1 MLSITPLDQ
10 PFAGEASGV
19 DLSRPL
25 RDEAFAGV
33 LDAWARFPVLVF
45 RGQVLDEATQE
56 AFARRFGALA
66 RSVTPASDR
75 APNAPENPYV
85 MLVANLGKGDGRAVA
100 PGEKVGAQSFHSDG
114 CFKNIPSM
122 ASLLY
127 GIEVAKEGGETQF
140 VDMNRV
146 YRDLPPLIRA
156 RLLGRV
162 GVNYHFG
169 GYSKY
174 NRTGG
179 AAGNGGRSRAEVVAN
194 ARHPMVIAHP
204 ITKKPSVFA
213 CRHNTREIE
222 GIARGEANRI
232 LREIFLAIERPEG
245 IYAHKWR
252 KGDLLLYDNRAVQHR
267 RTAYAKSEPRMLRR
281 FAALCPEPP
290 QAYREDAR
298 AAKANSDGRDGA
310 DSRVL

>member
-1 MLSITPLDQ
+1 MLSIAPLEQ
-10 PFAGEASGV
+10 PFAGEATGI
-19 DLSRPL
+19 DLSRQL
-25 RDEAFAGV
+25 SDKEFAAV

-45 RGQVLDEATQE
+45 RDQVLDEASQE
-56 AFARRFGALA
+56 AFARRFGALSRTVRTA
-66 RSVTPASDR
+66 AEQG
-75 APNAPENPYV
+75 PNAPKNPYV
-85 MLVANLGKGDGRAVA
+85 MLVANLGDGDGRPVA

-114 CFKNIPSM
+114 CFKSRPSL

-127 GIEVAKEGGETQF
+127 GIEVAKVGGETEF

-146 YRDLPPLIRA
+146 YRDLPPEMQA
-156 RLLGRV
+156 RLLDWV

-179 AAGNGGRSRAEVVAN
+179 AAGNGDRSRAEVVTN

-204 ITKKPSVFA
+204 MTKKPIVFA

-222 GIARGEANRI
+222 GIAPGEANRI
-232 LREIFLAIERPEG
+232 LREIFLTIERPAG

-252 KGDLLLYDNRAVQHR
+252 KGDLVLYDNRAVQHR

-281 FAALCPEPP
+281 FATVCPEPP
-290 QAYREDAR
+290 QAYRENLR
-298 AAKANSDGRDGA
+298 AAS
-310 DSRVL
+310 

>member
-1 MLSITPLDQ
+1 MLPITPLDQ
-10 PFAGEASGV
+10 PFAGETSGI

-25 RDEAFAGV
+25 NDQEFASI

-45 RGQVLDEATQE
+45 RDQVLDEPSQE
-56 AFARRFGALA
+56 AFARRFGALSRTVRKA
-66 RSVTPASDR
+66 AEQ
-75 APNAPENPYV
+75 APNAPQNPYV
-85 MLVANLGKGDGRAVA
+85 MLIAALGEGDGRPVA
-100 PGEKVGAQSFHSDG
+100 PGDKVGAQSFHSDG
-114 CFKNIPSM
+114 CFKSLPSL

-127 GIEVAKEGGETQF
+127 GIEVAKEGGETEF

-146 YRDLPPLIRA
+146 YRELPPEMRA

-179 AAGNGGRSRAEVVAN
+179 AAGNGGRSRAEVVVN

-204 ITKKPSVFA
+204 VTKKPIVFA

-222 GIARGEANRI
+222 GVAPGEANRI

-252 KGDLLLYDNRAVQHR
+252 KGDLVLYDNRALQHR

-281 FAALCPEPP
+281 FATVCPEPP
-290 QAYREDAR
+290 RAFRENLR
-298 AAKANSDGRDGA
+298 AAG
-310 DSRVL
+310 

>member
-10 PFAGEASGV
+10 PFAGEASAI
-19 DLSRPL
+19 DLSQPL
-25 RDEAFAGV
+25 SEEAFADV

-45 RGQVLDEATQE
+45 RDQVLDEPTQE
-56 AFARRFGALA
+56 ALARRFGALA
-66 RSVTPASDR
+66 RSVTPAAEAS
-75 APNAPENPYV
+75 NAPQNPYV
-85 MLVANLGKGDGRAVA
+85 MLVANFAEGDGRPVA

-114 CFKNIPSM
+114 CFKDIPSM

-127 GIEVAKEGGETQF
+127 GIEVAKEGGLTQF

-146 YRDLPPLIRA
+146 YRDLPPAVRA
-156 RLLGRV
+156 RLLGRA

-174 NRTGG
+174 NRSGG

-194 ARHPMVIAHP
+194 ARHPMVIVHP
-204 ITKKPSVFA
+204 LTKKPVVFA

-222 GIARGEANRI
+222 GIARVEANRI
-232 LREIFLAIERPEG
+232 LREIFLTIERPEG

-281 FAALCPEPP
+281 FAALCPEAP
-290 QAYREDAR
+290 QAYREDGR
-298 AAKANSDGRDGA
+298 AAESDSDGREEA
-310 DSRVL
+310 VSRVL

>member
-1 MLSITPLDQ
+1 MLLITPLDQ
-10 PFAGEASGV
+10 PFAGEASGI
-19 DLSRPL
+19 DLSRSL
-25 RDEAFAGV
+25 SDEKFASI

-45 RGQVLDEATQE
+45 RDQVLDEPTQE

-66 RSVTPASDR
+66 RSVRPAAGR
-75 APNAPENPYV
+75 GLNALENPYV
-85 MLVANLGKGDGRAVA
+85 MLVANLGDDDGRPVA
-100 PGEKVGAQSFHSDG
+100 LGDKVGAQSFHSDG
-114 CFKNIPSM
+114 CFKDRTSL

-146 YRDLPPLIRA
+146 YRDLPPAMRA
-156 RLLGRV
+156 RLQGRV

-169 GYSKY
+169 GYSSY

-194 ARHPMVIAHP
+194 ARHPMVISHP
-204 ITKKPSVFA
+204 VTKKPSVFA

-222 GIARGEANRI
+222 GIAPGEANRI

-267 RTAYAKSEPRMLRR
+267 RIAYAKSERRMLRR
-281 FAALCPEPP
+281 FATLCPELP
-290 QAYREDAR
+290 QAYWEDAC
-298 AAKANSDGRDGA
+298 AAKADVAGA
-310 DSRVL
+310 AVGS